1 MEKLIPPGIK
11 KKTNVI
17 DNCINI
23 PETVIFDN
31 GKPKFFLKND
41 KEGKIV
47 QVMKNKTELTDVQRN
62 FILLCNERRK
72 S

>member
-1 MEKLIPPGIK
+1 MEQLIPPGSK
-11 KKTNVI
+11 KKAQVA

-23 PETVIFDN
+23 PETVIFEN

-47 QVMKNKTELTDVQRN
+47 QVMKNKTELTEVQRN
-62 FILLCNERRK
+62 FILLCNERRN